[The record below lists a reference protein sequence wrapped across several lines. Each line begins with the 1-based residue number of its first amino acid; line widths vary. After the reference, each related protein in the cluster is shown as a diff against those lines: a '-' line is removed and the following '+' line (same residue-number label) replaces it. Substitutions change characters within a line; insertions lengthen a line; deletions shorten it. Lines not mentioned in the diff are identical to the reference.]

1 MIRPQILAH
10 VSSPMVR
17 YLQGLGTSCV
27 SALSLSHHR
36 MRRKLRKTIYNVQ
49 VAQRILETIYDR
61 WWKDIPWLDIF
72 NGVFRV
78 SAYSSMK

>member
-1 MIRPQILAH
+1 
-10 VSSPMVR
+10 
-17 YLQGLGTSCV
+17 
-27 SALSLSHHR
+27 

-61 WWKDIPWLDIF
+61 WWKDIRRLDIF